1 MTTIVGIKTRAGI
14 ILGADTL
21 HQDVIINEKGKYEK
35 TGNYSHSTKLHSNKE
50 KTAVLSYAGVN
61 NSRSKELLNS
71 FIESKIDLQKI
82 ISEHSFTE
90 LFKLNYERWG
100 GRAPTN
106 NFIHYLLATRFD
118 KPRLYICWELGLIEE
133 TNFYTLGSGSQFV
146 WEFIQDKK
154 VSFKEKDFSLN
165 EGLKLISDVLIHSA
179 SKDSETK
186 GLEMKVIYPDK
197 IQKIFLKNQL
207 KK

>member
-50 KTAVLSYAGVN
+50 RTAVLSYAGTIN
-61 NSRSKELLNS
+61 KKGKELLNS

-82 ISEHSFTE
+82 ISEHSFME
-90 LFKLNYERWG
+90 LFKLNYEMWG
-100 GRAPTN
+100 GRYPN
-106 NFIHYLLATRFD
+106 NNLVHYLLATRFD

-133 TNFYTLGSGSQFV
+133 TNIYSLGSGSQFA
-146 WEFIQDKK
+146 WEFIHDKII
-154 VSFKEKDFSLN
+154 SFKEKGFSLD
-165 EGLKLISDVLIHSA
+165 EGLKLVSGALIYSA
-179 SKDSETK
+179 SKDSGTE

-197 IQKIFLKNQL
+197 IQKVFLK
-207 KK
+207 K

>member
-61 NSRSKELLNS
+61 NSRSKELLN
-71 FIESKIDLQKI
+71 
-82 ISEHSFTE
+82 SFTE

-197 IQKIFLKNQL
+197 IQKVFLK
-207 KK
+207 K